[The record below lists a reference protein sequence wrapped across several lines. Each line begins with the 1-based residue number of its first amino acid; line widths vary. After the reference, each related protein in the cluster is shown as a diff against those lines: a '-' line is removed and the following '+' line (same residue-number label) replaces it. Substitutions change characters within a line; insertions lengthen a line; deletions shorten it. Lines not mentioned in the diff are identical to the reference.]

1 LTLVSIVG
9 YAFAYT
15 YLLNRTGSVLLCI
28 LMHAGFNTA
37 LSSAGLRT
45 EAALQRWDYI
55 LLLGLSAAT
64 IWIAVGLLVRLTG
77 GRLGQPGADRSL
89 PVVEAVP
96 FPVSPALVH

>member
-1 LTLVSIVG
+1 MG